1 LPDIFRF
8 DALPSTNDDVA
19 ERAQRG
25 ADDGFW
31 VMADVQTSGRGR
43 RGRVWQSPPG
53 NLYCSTLVRQRD
65 TDPPLQQ
72 LSFVAAVALHET
84 LSEYCAHI
92 QLKWPNDLLV
102 QGRKLSGILLEGG
115 GGPVAGRWV
124 VIGIGINVQH
134 FPENVDRP
142 AISLAHL
149 LSGTA
154 PEPADVLHTLAG
166 HFAAWC
172 EQWRQQ
178 GFAPVRSRWLQYAT
192 GIGHRIEVRLGQ
204 ESLTGVFTGLDGEG
218 ALLLQLDSG
227 AIRTVHAG
235 EVYGI

>member
-1 LPDIFRF
+1 MP
-8 DALPSTNDDVA
+8 
-19 ERAQRG
+19 
-25 ADDGFW
+25 DGFW

-43 RGRVWQSPPG
+43 RGRVWQSQPG
-53 NLYCSTLVRQRD
+53 NLYCSTLVRHRE

-72 LSFVAAVALHET
+72 LSFVASVALHDS
-84 LSEYCAHI
+84 LSEYSPHI

-115 GGPVAGRWV
+115 GTPASGQWV
-124 VIGIGINVQH
+124 VIGIGVNVQH
-134 FPENVDRP
+134 FPEDVERP

-149 LSGTA
+149 LSGAA
-154 PEPADVLHTLAG
+154 PEPADVLHILAG
-166 HFAAWC
+166 RFAAWC
-172 EQWRQQ
+172 EQWRQL
-178 GFAPVRSRWLQYAT
+178 GFAPVRSRWLQHAT

-204 ESLTGVFTGLDGEG
+204 ESLTGVFTGLDSGG